1 MAQGNDAALRNSLEQ
16 RLGILHFVSPK
27 ERAWHGQLRTRFSD
41 FLVYE
46 ISKDGEVVHLHDY
59 HTNARDYT
67 KTETPRQAAQRPDE
81 GQTPKTAKAESVVQP
96 GSTTVS
102 GPQSSIRDSG
112 PPEAENNSSSPISSS
127 DESILIDLLGQ
138 ATTKELVAFYVKI
151 RQNPKAKPKSL
162 GAVVIPAISDRAKR
176 SQIHMEVRRIFG
188 GIVDTLTES
197 DGTIKASATGSSKQR
212 RDNHNSNNRSQND
225 RQAMPGGGGKF
236 LHFTLYKENR
246 DTIDAVNQIAR
257 QLNVKPNMFGT
268 AGTKDRRAVT
278 VQRVSMRSR
287 SPQSLLFINNDRIPG
302 VKIGDFKFEQN
313 ALYLGCHQGNEFVI
327 VLKNCQFSR
336 TEHLP
341 FEQKL
346 DVARSTV
353 EPALTQLT
361 QQGFIN
367 YFGTQRFGTFEI
379 GTQEIGMKILKGD
392 FEGAVKDLLSFDP
405 ALLLVSPSD
414 QNLQMRREDINR
426 AKACS
431 TFLETGD
438 FQAALK
444 TLPRRCNVEYTL
456 MRHLQKQPK
465 DFLGAL
471 QTIPRGMRTMYVHA
485 YQSLVWNFVASMRW
499 ERYGNRVVKG
509 DLILTKPEASANTGD
524 EHNPNMDE
532 ETIHLVEGDANSRTL
547 RVHALTEEEANSGA
561 YSIFDVVIPTP
572 GWDVVYPDNEIGQF
586 YAEFMGKAENGG
598 LNPNDMRRP
607 QKDFSLPG
615 TYRNLMGKISRTPSV
630 SIREYVNDTEQ
641 LVPTDLD
648 IIKSR
653 KAKQTADVKAKS
665 SGWHSFVEN
674 VEDEERK
681 DARAETE
688 RRKAEGPLQT
698 PEARINDTW
707 VQTSLDGS
715 RKRVKVARHQADTL
729 PESHSAAPDGVGEAM
744 QVDGQ
749 APADG
754 TSAAGGSTGP
764 VAEVHTS
771 GILGDATDLT
781 RKNPADR
788 PDDRSFGASTDGDA
802 ETAANTTSA
811 AAGKLVNDE
820 PKMDDV
826 SQLTGEGV
834 ETQSTLIPTFTTQVR
849 NIATTFMNPILRLL
863 ATLRINTNDSATKTD
878 SKTSLP
884 ESHATAER
892 ASDTLDSTNPP
903 GDSRPIPSDKP
914 AQDGDS
920 LPPPSEAQ
928 PTASE
933 ITASTSIGIG
943 NAASNETPPSS
954 ATDATDKKI
963 AVILRFALD
972 TSQYATMVL
981 RELQGAPSE
990 LGGSDAS

>member
-27 ERAWHGQLRTRFSD
+27 ERAWRGQLRTRFSD

-46 ISKDGEVVHLHDY
+46 IGKDGEVVHLHDF
-59 HTNARDYT
+59 HTNARDYA
-67 KTETPRQAAQRPDE
+67 KTGNSRQAAQRPAE
-81 GQTPKTAKAESVVQP
+81 RQTPKTAKAESVVEP

-102 GPQSSIRDSG
+102 GPQSSIRDSNS
-112 PPEAENNSSSPISSS
+112 PEAENGSDSPISSP
-127 DESILIDLLGQ
+127 DHSILIDLLGQ
-138 ATTKELVAFYVKI
+138 GTTEELVAFYVKI
-151 RQNPKAKPKSL
+151 RQNPRAKPKSL
-162 GAVVIPAISDRAKR
+162 GA
-176 SQIHMEVRRIFG
+176 EVRRIFG
-188 GIVDTLTES
+188 GKVDTLTES

-225 RQAMPGGGGKF
+225 RQALPGGGGKF

-257 QLNVKPNMFGT
+257 QLNVKPNMFST

-278 VQRVSMRSR
+278 VQRVSIRSR

-327 VLKNCQFSR
+327 VLKNCWFSG

-341 FEQKL
+341 FDQKL

-353 EPALTQLT
+353 EPALTQIT

-414 QNLQMRREDINR
+414 QDLQMRREDINR

-444 TLPRRCNVEYTL
+444 TLPRRCNVEHTL
-456 MRHLQKQPK
+456 MRHLEKQPK

-471 QTIPRGMRTMYVHA
+471 QGISRGLRTMYVHA
-485 YQSLVWNFVASMRW
+485 YQSLVWNFAASMRW
-499 ERYGNRVVKG
+499 ERHGNRVVKG
-509 DLILTKPEASANTGD
+509 DLILTKSEASANAGD
-524 EHNPNMDE
+524 EHNLNMDE
-532 ETIHLVEGDANSRTL
+532 ETIHLAEGDANARTL

-561 YSIFDVVIPTP
+561 YSIFDVVLPTP
-572 GWDVVYPDNEIGQF
+572 GWDVAYPDNEIGQF

-653 KAKQTADVKAKS
+653 KAKETADVKAKS
-665 SGWHSFVEN
+665 SGWHTFVEN
-674 VEDEERK
+674 VEDKERK
-681 DARAETE
+681 DARAEME
-688 RRKAEGPLQT
+688 RRKAEGPLET

-729 PESHSAAPDGVGEAM
+729 PEKHSATPDGVGGAM

-749 APADG
+749 APADR
-754 TSAAGGSTGP
+754 TSAAGSSTGP

-771 GILGDATDLT
+771 GTVGDATDLA
-781 RKNPADR
+781 RRNPAER
-788 PDDRSFGASTDGDA
+788 PDGDA
-802 ETAANTTSA
+802 ETTVSTTSA
-811 AAGKLVNDE
+811 AAGNPVNDE

-834 ETQSTLIPTFTTQVR
+834 ETQSTLIPAFTTQVR
-849 NIATTFMNPILRLL
+849 NIATTFMNPIVWLL
-863 ATLRINTNDSATKTD
+863 AALRINTDDSAAKTG
-878 SKTSLP
+878 SKPSPP
-884 ESHATAER
+884 ESHAMAEPT
-892 ASDTLDSTNPP
+892 SNILDSSNSP
-903 GDSRPIPSDKP
+903 GGPYPIPSDRP
-914 AQDGDS
+914 TQDGDS

-928 PTASE
+928 PPASE
-933 ITASTSIGIG
+933 TAASTSIEMG
-943 NAASNETPPSS
+943 NAVSKEAPPSS
-954 ATDATDKKI
+954 ATEATDKKI

-981 RELQGAPSE
+981 RELQGAPSD
-990 LGGSDAS
+990 LGSSDAS